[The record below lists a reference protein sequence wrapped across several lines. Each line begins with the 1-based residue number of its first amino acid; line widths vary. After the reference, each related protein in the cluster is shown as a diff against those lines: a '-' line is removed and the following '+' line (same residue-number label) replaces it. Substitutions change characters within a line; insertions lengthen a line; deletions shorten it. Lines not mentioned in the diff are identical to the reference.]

1 MTATVHDIPALADT
15 VTILAGHALA
25 FGRIDRTACW
35 HPDGRPE
42 SDTDHTV
49 MLAWIAPALAD
60 VLYPELDTNLV
71 SVFASVHDAVEVFAG
86 DTPTLRI
93 DAEGRAAKAERE
105 HKAALLWW
113 ARFQQSLPWIG
124 EMICRY
130 ERQQEPEAR
139 FVRAVDKC
147 CPALTHMGNGCAD
160 IANFGLTAGEVEG
173 NQEVRRAEMAEY
185 AGEFTAILDL
195 RHELSCRL
203 VAMLRARD
211 AGQDVT
217 PDCNGPDWGVR

>member
-1 MTATVHDIPALADT
+1 MGSDVLTVSQVADAATV
-15 VTILAGHALA
+15 LAGHALA
-25 FGRIDRTACW
+25 FGRIDRTASQ

-60 VLYPELDTNLV
+60 LLYPELDTCLV
-71 SVFASVHDAVEVFAG
+71 STFASVHDAVEVFAG

-93 DAEGRAAKAERE
+93 DVAGRAAKTERE
-105 HKAALLWW
+105 RQAALRWW
-113 ARFQQSLPWIG
+113 AEFQGSLPWIG

-130 ERQQEPEAR
+130 ERQGEPEAR

-147 CPALTHMGNGCAD
+147 LPALTHMSNGCAD
-160 IANFGLTAGEVEG
+160 IADYGLTAEEVEA
-173 NQEVRRAEMAEY
+173 NQEIHRAEMAAY
-185 AGEFTAILDL
+185 AGEFTVILDL

-203 VAMLRARD
+203 VVMLRARS
-211 AGQDVT
+211 AT
-217 PDCNGPDWGVR
+217 A

>member
-15 VTILAGHALA
+15 VTVLSGYALA

-60 VLYPELDTNLV
+60 LLYPDLDTNLV
-71 SVFASVHDAVEVFAG
+71 CTFASLHDAVEVFAG

-93 DAEGRAAKAERE
+93 DAAGRTAKAERE
-105 HKAALLWW
+105 RQAALRWW
-113 ARFQQSLPWIG
+113 AEFQGSLPWIG

-130 ERQQEPEAR
+130 ERQEEPEAR
-139 FVRAVDKC
+139 FVRAADKC
-147 CPALTHMGNGCAD
+147 CPALTHMSNDCAD
-160 IANFGLTAGEVEG
+160 IADFGLTAGEIEG
-173 NQEVRRAEMAEY
+173 NRTARRAEMAAY
-185 AGEFTAILDL
+185 AGEFPAILDL
-195 RHELSCRL
+195 RDELSRRL
-203 VAMLRARD
+203 AAMLRTRQERA
-211 AGQDVT
+211 
-217 PDCNGPDWGVR
+217 CL